1 MARAETF
8 QGYARPDGSV
18 GIRNHLAILPSVICS
33 STVGQRIT
41 ELVPGAVTTIHQ
53 YGCGQ
58 LGPDAD
64 LFVRTMVGTG
74 SNPNVGAAIV
84 VGLGCE
90 TAEAPL
96 IAEGI
101 AKTGKPVE
109 LIVIQEAGGSI
120 RTIQEGAQM
129 AQKLQA
135 KLSTMQREEFPLSEL
150 VLATECGGSD
160 TTSGLSSNPVVG
172 VVSDMLVEA
181 GGTVMISE
189 AAEFIG
195 AEHIFAQRAREPE
208 IGEQLLAVVRKAEED
223 ALNMGVDIRGANP
236 APGNIQGGLTTI
248 EEKSLGCIYKGGTT
262 VLEEVIGY
270 ADYPSKKGLVVMD
283 TPGYDS
289 ESVTGMIA
297 GGAQIC
303 IFTTG
308 RGSPLGNPVAPV
320 IKVCANPQTV
330 EKMQDN
336 IDFSGVPV
344 LDGTAS
350 IRELGEQL
358 FDLTL
363 DTVNGLLTAT
373 EILGHRE
380 FAPHRIGPTM

>member
-1 MARAETF
+1 MARAESF
-8 QGYARPDGSV
+8 QGYRRPDGRV
-18 GIRNHLAILPSVICS
+18 GVRNHLAILPSVICS
-33 STVGQRIT
+33 ATVGQRIT
-41 ELVPGAVTTIHQ
+41 ELVPGAVTTTHQ

-58 LGPDAD
+58 LGADAD

-74 SNPNVGAAIV
+74 SNPNVGGVIV

-120 RTIQEGAQM
+120 KTIQQGAQM
-129 AQKLQA
+129 AQKLSA
-135 KLSTMQREEFPLSEL
+135 KLSSMQREEFPLSEL

-160 TTSGLSSNPVVG
+160 TTSGLSSNPITG

-181 GGTVMISE
+181 GGTVIISE

-195 AEHIFAQRAREPE
+195 AEHIFAQRARVPE
-208 IGEQLLAVVRKAEED
+208 IGEQLIAVVRKAEND
-223 ALNMGVDIRGANP
+223 ALKMGVSIRGANP

-270 ADYPSKKGLVVMD
+270 ADAPSKKGLVVMD
-283 TPGYDS
+283 TPGFDS
-289 ESVTGMIA
+289 ESVTGMMA
-297 GGAQIC
+297 GGAQVC

-308 RGSPLGNPVAPV
+308 RGSPLGNPIAPGHQSV
-320 IKVCANPQTV
+320 RQSADCGAYAGQHRLFRRTGARRQRHHPRAWR
-330 EKMQDN
+330 
-336 IDFSGVPV
+336 
-344 LDGTAS
+344 AS
-350 IRELGEQL
+350 VRPYSR
-358 FDLTL
+358 
-363 DTVNGLLTAT
+363 
-373 EILGHRE
+373 HRQR
-380 FAPHRIGPTM
+380 AAYGY